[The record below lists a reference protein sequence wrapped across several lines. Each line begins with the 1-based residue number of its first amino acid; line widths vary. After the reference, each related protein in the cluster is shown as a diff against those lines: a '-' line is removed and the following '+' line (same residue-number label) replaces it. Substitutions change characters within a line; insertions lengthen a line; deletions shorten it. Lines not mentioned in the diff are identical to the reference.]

1 MILAIEQAIVAR
13 LATALAPL
21 PVDALPA
28 RGYQFSHARG
38 AAVVLASRLAA
49 GGVRDT
55 AAAVQEADL
64 TVEVALYSR
73 SLREGSG
80 VWTLF
85 DAARRSL
92 LSWRPDPGATPL
104 RLADA
109 RLSEM
114 DDGVWLLATAW
125 QTRIPLIPD
134 LEVGSGPLL
143 TRVTYEEV

>member
-1 MILAIEQAIVAR
+1 MVIAIEQAIVSR

-49 GGVRDT
+49 GPSRDT
-55 AAAVQEADL
+55 AVSVQEAEL
-64 TVEVALYSR
+64 TVEVALYGR
-73 SLREGSG
+73 SLREGGG

-92 LSWRPDPGATPL
+92 LSWRPEPGATPL

-109 RLSEM
+109 RITEM

-125 QTRIPLIPD
+125 QTRIPLVPD
-134 LEVGSGPLL
+134 LDAGSEPLL
-143 TRVTYEEV
+143 TRVTYEEI